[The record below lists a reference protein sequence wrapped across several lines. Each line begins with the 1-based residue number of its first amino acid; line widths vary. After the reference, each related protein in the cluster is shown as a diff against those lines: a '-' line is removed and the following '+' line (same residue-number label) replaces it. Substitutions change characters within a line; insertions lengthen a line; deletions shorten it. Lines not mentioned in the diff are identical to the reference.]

1 MIRLLLLVIL
11 LSACEG
17 STSTDVSDA
26 QDSQNTD
33 IVSDAA
39 LPGSDMP
46 DFGILEEA
54 DARPDQAP
62 SAQSPIWRAEMIPWQ
77 WKEISG
83 TSLSALQPDPLI
95 SGQPDANGIG
105 VRGGLYGRIDAWNG
119 LAADTTTSVVYSA
132 ANGGHADYA
141 GNEVYGIDLS
151 LDQPEWTILRQP
163 TAAEFIEAGNYN
175 DAKYSDYYLDG
186 RPGSTHSYYAMHFI
200 SARGAIFRFG
210 AGSLYGTGNEGNLKT
225 EAFVLAD
232 NDWVPAGS
240 YPEII
245 EGQRGGAIS
254 QTVCKDPLTEDIYI
268 GARDGVRRFS
278 QESGTFTKLTGW
290 IQAQDSVKGAP
301 CIVDR
306 KRNRVVFFQ
315 DAYKPPN
322 NGLVLDLST
331 NALSE
336 ILFTGEAVNEVVS
349 WRESFGFY
357 NDALNAF
364 VLKPSQTDKI
374 IQIDPITFE
383 ATFVGTT
390 GGEELPDAVNGVQ
403 TRFQY
408 LPLLNGYA
416 YYPRHDDMMWFLAA
430 P

>member
-1 MIRLLLLVIL
+1 MIQIL
-11 LSACEG
+11 IVFVFLAACDNTDSLPADDSRNSQNGDVTTDASSA
-17 STSTDVSDA
+17 DMARDQA
-26 QDSQNTD
+26 QDQS
-33 IVSDAA
+33 I
-39 LPGSDMP
+39 
-46 DFGILEEA
+46 
-54 DARPDQAP
+54 DQAP
-62 SAQSPIWRAEMIPWQ
+62 SAQDPIWRSDMVAWQ
-77 WKEISG
+77 WKEIPG

-95 SGQPDANGIG
+95 SGQPDADGVG

-119 LAADTTTSVVYSA
+119 LAADTTTSTVYSA

-151 LDQPEWTILRQP
+151 LDRPEWTILRQP
-163 TAAEFIEAGNYN
+163 TAAEFIQAGNYN

-186 RPGSTHSYYAMHFI
+186 RPGSTHSYYALQFI

-225 EAFVLAD
+225 ESFVLTD
-232 NDWVPAGS
+232 NDWAPAGT

-245 EGQRGGAIS
+245 DGERGGAIN
-254 QTVCKDPLTEDIYI
+254 QTVCKDPETEDIYI

-278 QESGTFTKLTGW
+278 QDTATFERLTAW

-306 KRNRVVFFQ
+306 VRDRVVFFQ

-322 NGLVLDLST
+322 NGLILDLAT
-331 NALSE
+331 NALTE
-336 ILFTGEAVNEVVS
+336 VEFTGEAVNEVVS
-349 WRESFGFY
+349 WRESYGFY
-357 NDALNAF
+357 DDELNAF
-364 VLKPSQTDKI
+364 ILKSRVANKV
-374 IQIDPITFE
+374 IQIDPTTLE
-383 ATFVGTT
+383 ATFVATT
-390 GGEELPDAVNGVQ
+390 GGEEMPDGVNGVQ

-408 LPLLNGYA
+408 LPLLRGYA
-416 YYPRHDDMMWFLAA
+416 YYPRHDNVMWFLAA